1 MIMDKPIKAY
11 TLNLEEGYSKRN
23 LPVLSGVPQGSILGP
38 LLFLKNVWW
47 SSWRG
52 VLSICCSLCW
62 RHEVL
67 PVNQKHRG
75 WCLSTARPRP
85 HFNQW
90 CDLWQM
96 DLNQS
101 KCGLL
106 SITRN
111 ASPFHFPYK
120 LSDVK
125 VKTMEAQ
132 KDLGDL
138 VTKHLK
144 WNSQVL
150 AAYSKANSLAFSGDQ
165 LATLMTSE
173 LASYFTRH

>member
-1 MIMDKPIKAY
+1 MIMYIPISGLHFEHRRRLFQEKSPCVIRCAARINTWC
-11 TLNLEEGYSKRN
+11 TL
-23 LPVLSGVPQGSILGP
+23 VPHIC
-38 LLFLKNVWW
+38 KW

-52 VLSICCSLCW
+52 VLNICCSLCW

-67 PVNQKHRG
+67 PVNQKHG
-75 WCLSTARPRP
+75 AWWLPTARPRP

-90 CDLWQM
+90 CDLWEM
-96 DLNQS
+96 NLNQS

-173 LASYFTRH
+173 LASYFTCH

>member
-1 MIMDKPIKAY
+1 MAS
-11 TLNLEEGYSKRN
+11 SKSAALFADDTKCYR
-23 LPVLSGVPQGSILGP
+23 SIESMEDGA
-38 LLFLKNVWW
+38 
-47 SSWRG
+47 
-52 VLSICCSLCW
+52 
-62 RHEVL
+62 
-67 PVNQKHRG
+67 
-75 WCLSTARPRP
+75 CLQCDL
-85 HFNQW
+85 HHINQW
-90 CDLWQM
+90 CDLWEM

-101 KCGLL
+101 IYQCGLL

-173 LASYFTRH
+173 LASYFTCH

>member
-1 MIMDKPIKAY
+1 
-11 TLNLEEGYSKRN
+11 
-23 LPVLSGVPQGSILGP
+23 
-38 LLFLKNVWW
+38 
-47 SSWRG
+47 
-52 VLSICCSLCW
+52 
-62 RHEVL
+62 
-67 PVNQKHRG
+67 
-75 WCLSTARPRP
+75 
-85 HFNQW
+85 
-90 CDLWQM
+90 M

-101 KCGLL
+101 KGGLL

-138 VTKHLK
+138 VTKDLK

-173 LASYFTRH
+173 LASYFTCH

>member
-1 MIMDKPIKAY
+1 
-11 TLNLEEGYSKRN
+11 
-23 LPVLSGVPQGSILGP
+23 
-38 LLFLKNVWW
+38 
-47 SSWRG
+47 
-52 VLSICCSLCW
+52 
-62 RHEVL
+62 
-67 PVNQKHRG
+67 
-75 WCLSTARPRP
+75 
-85 HFNQW
+85 
-90 CDLWQM
+90 M

-111 ASPFHFPYK
+111 ASPFHFTHQ
-120 LSDVK
+120 LFDVQ

-150 AAYSKANSLAFSGDQ
+150 AAYSKASSLAFSGDQ
-165 LATLMTSE
+165 LSTLMTSE
-173 LASYFTRH
+173 LASYFTCH

>member
-1 MIMDKPIKAY
+1 M
-11 TLNLEEGYSKRN
+11 
-23 LPVLSGVPQGSILGP
+23 
-38 LLFLKNVWW
+38 
-47 SSWRG
+47 
-52 VLSICCSLCW
+52 
-62 RHEVL
+62 L

-75 WCLSTARPRP
+75 WCLPTARPRP

-111 ASPFHFPYK
+111 ASPFHFPYQ

-150 AAYSKANSLAFSGDQ
+150 ATYSKANKMHGFLRRSAFDTHDQRARKLLYLSLVPETSHIARRCGLPKLLILSLSKKEFSGAQ
-165 LATLMTSE
+165 QNSFCLCRIGVKLVTSRG
-173 LASYFTRH
+173 LGYYHYVIGTNF